1 MVEVPSV
8 EALNHELPWEAE
20 VFTHFQSFLIDVL
33 CREVFSDATI
43 VSIAELSPI
52 VLIIEEVV
60 NIHIVHIA
68 LDALQIDVLGFLLL
82 HCC

>member
-20 VFTHFQSFLIDVL
+20 VLTHLQSFLIDVL
-33 CREVFSDATI
+33 CREVFSDAAI
-43 VSIAELSPI
+43 VSVAELSPI

-68 LDALQIDVLGFLLL
+68 LDALQIDVLGLLLL